1 MRVVLYAHDMEPI
14 TILELSSWAH
24 DFLEK
29 HRTVNLPVYQ
39 PASVMALPVGRA
51 PLVAETFWKVCIT
64 AEPLHR
70 NGERHMMLFTHDEE
84 QAMLLK
90 SAFLPGQR
98 WALKEI
104 ERDAF
109 AKGFLEAFT
118 RLG

>member
-1 MRVVLYAHDMEPI
+1 MRVVLHAHDMEPI
-14 TILELSSWAH
+14 TILELSSWACE
-24 DFLEK
+24 FLER
-29 HRTVNLPVYQ
+29 HRTVNLPVYR
-39 PASVMALPVGRA
+39 PASVRVPPRDIV
-51 PLVAETFWKVCIT
+51 PPPETFWQVRIT

-109 AKGFLEAFT
+109 AKGFLEAFMK
-118 RLG
+118 LG